1 MAKVSIIIPVYNVS
15 QYIER
20 CLQSVEAQ
28 TLTELEVLLIDNC
41 GTDDSIAKAQAFVA
55 ESKRADIS
63 WRFAATHTNNGPSA
77 ARNLGLQL
85 ATGEYVTFLDAD
97 DLLDSK
103 FVEKMLDCAT
113 REGADF
119 VACNALRR
127 VSGEDKGTIYTNGAE
142 TLLEKDDCLH
152 IKDYKFMAFFDTCWA
167 KLFRKDFLCKNNITF
182 IHGMTFG
189 EDTLFTNTAL
199 LKSVK
204 TAVMGDYIGYVYTEG
219 QASASKVIDVEG
231 RLRNLRCYIEEFA
244 KQVPDEGR
252 GLLCRKCLEYV
263 WTIKKHGGQKRK
275 VLLKELLA
283 SDLWKEII
291 FPVVVK
297 YGKFKHRLV
306 ARLLDMGGIWAICQ
320 W

>member
-1 MAKVSIIIPVYNVS
+1 MPEVSIIIPCFNAEHTICAALDSVIAQSCGKWEAIVVDDASVDKSCQVVGDYIQQHREANIRLHCQPQNGGVS
-15 QYIER
+15 
-20 CLQSVEAQ
+20 
-28 TLTELEVLLIDNC
+28 
-41 GTDDSIAKAQAFVA
+41 K
-55 ESKRADIS
+55 
-63 WRFAATHTNNGPSA
+63 
-77 ARNLGLQL
+77 ARNTGMEQ
-85 ATGEYVTFLDAD
+85 ATGKYLAFLDAD